1 MFFNVV
7 IRDAAIAR
15 NTLGLG
21 HFGNGASRMIALP
34 PDSDLVCTDAVETSR
49 KTRLDHGRSDF
60 SSSPEFSGNANT
72 ICVVRNI
79 VMPSKKNSDNDGL
92 RRRAAR
98 MAASLDPQDH
108 AVLALCFGENLS
120 IGETAAVLKM
130 NPDEVRSAVNRA
142 VGILHRTGAA

>member
-1 MFFNVV
+1 
-7 IRDAAIAR
+7 
-15 NTLGLG
+15 
-21 HFGNGASRMIALP
+21 MIAIPLDP
-34 PDSDLVCTDAVETSR
+34 DLVCTDAVETSR
-49 KTRLDHGRSDF
+49 KTGLDHGRSA
-60 SSSPEFSGNANT
+60 FSGSPGNSGNVYW

-79 VMPSKKNSDNDGL
+79 VMPSKKNSDNDGM

-98 MAASLDPQDH
+98 MAASLDPRDH
-108 AVLALCFGENLS
+108 AVLALRFGENLS